1 MTSWVVLQFL
11 EWFQIDPEKQRVIVL
26 TPSTSQI
33 LGGTSANLLAGDK
46 MSIHELMYG
55 MMLPSGNDA
64 AQTLAIYIGNYLL
77 KAEKAGKV
85 RGAQSIDGNIY
96 EEDYPEDEE

>member
-1 MTSWVVLQFL
+1 MTCWVVFQFL

-46 MSIHELMYG
+46 ISIHELMYG

-77 KAEKAGKV
+77 KAEKAGKA
-85 RGAQSIDGNIY
+85 RGTQNIDGNIY
-96 EEDYPEDEE
+96 EEDYPEDDD

>member
-1 MTSWVVLQFL
+1 M
-11 EWFQIDPEKQRVIVL
+11 
-26 TPSTSQI
+26 

-77 KAEKAGKV
+77 KAEKLGKT
-85 RGAQSIDGNIY
+85 RGPQSIDGNIY
-96 EEDYPEDEE
+96 EEDYVDYPEEDEIISSADPK

>member
-1 MTSWVVLQFL
+1 
-11 EWFQIDPEKQRVIVL
+11 
-26 TPSTSQI
+26 
-33 LGGTSANLLAGDK
+33 

-77 KAEKAGKV
+77 KAEKSGKT
-85 RGAQSIDGNIY
+85 RGPQAIDGNIY
-96 EEDYPEDEE
+96 EEDYPEDEEQLSIE

>member
-1 MTSWVVLQFL
+1 
-11 EWFQIDPEKQRVIVL
+11 
-26 TPSTSQI
+26 
-33 LGGTSANLLAGDK
+33 

-77 KAEKAGKV
+77 KAEKSGKM
-85 RGAQSIDGNIY
+85 RGAKSIDGNIY
-96 EEDYPEDEE
+96 EEDYTEDDE